1 MNDNGY
7 SITLILFDWLTN
19 PSMVHM
25 WTCVHM
31 NQWDTPRRIENFQYP
46 KGRTILSW
54 GRYNHNKPKSIQKTY
69 IWKNIRNKLV
79 THIPE
84 FHTPHHTMVYKP
96 LFYLWFHTYKHITY
110 VENNRKNYRK
120 NNRSYWLSKIWNII
134 WNNRIFQ
141 LGLSIEN
148 TIV

>member
-1 MNDNGY
+1 MNDNRY

-25 WTCVHM
+25 CSCVHM

-46 KGRTILSW
+46 KGRTILNW
-54 GRYNHNKPKSIQKTY
+54 GRYNHNKPKLIQMR
-69 IWKNIRNKLV
+69 IHMNKLI
-79 THIPE
+79 THIQM
-84 FHTPHHTMVYKP
+84 FHTPYHTMVYKP
-96 LFYLWFHTYKHITY
+96 RFYLWFHTCKHITY
-110 VENNRKNYRK
+110 VENNRKNYRE

>member
-7 SITLILFDWLTN
+7 SITLILFDWLVN
-19 PSMVHM
+19 PSMMHM

-31 NQWDTPRRIENFQYP
+31 NQWDTHGYIENFQYP
-46 KGRTILSW
+46 KGRTILNW
-54 GRYNHNKPKSIQKTY
+54 GRYNHNKPMSIPKS
-69 IWKNIRNKLV
+69 
-79 THIPE
+79 THE
-84 FHTPHHTMVYKP
+84 KHTPVQTMATYKTHHTMVYKP
-96 LFYLWFHTYKHITY
+96 MFYLWFHTYHHITY
-110 VENNRKNYRK
+110 VKNNRKNYRE

>member
-31 NQWDTPRRIENFQYP
+31 NQWDTHRHIENFQYP
-46 KGRTILSW
+46 KGRTILNW
-54 GRYNHNKPKSIQKTY
+54 GRYNHDKPKLIQM
-69 IWKNIRNKLV
+69 R
-79 THIPE
+79 IPE
-84 FHTPHHTMVYKP
+84 INTCHIHTWEHTPWQTMVYKP
-96 LFYLWFHTYKHITY
+96 MFYLWFHTYHHSTY
-110 VENNRKNYRK
+110 VKNNRKNYRE

>member
-19 PSMVHM
+19 PSMMHM

-31 NQWDTPRRIENFQYP
+31 NQWDTHGYIENFQYP
-46 KGRTILSW
+46 KGRSILNW
-54 GRYNHNKPKSIQKTY
+54 GRYNHNKPKSIQMKIPMINTCH
-69 IWKNIRNKLV
+69 
-79 THIPE
+79 THTWE
-84 FHTPHHTMVYKP
+84 HTPWHAMVHKP
-96 LFYLWFHTYKHITY
+96 MFYLGFHTYHHSTY

-141 LGLSIEN
+141 LGLSIKN